1 MEFASVALRTLLPKL
16 DQLLQNEYKLQKGVK
31 EGIEFLHHELRMMH
45 AALEKVGEVPI
56 EQLDKLQRI
65 WAQDVRDL
73 SYDMEDIVDTFM
85 VDVQGPDPPGKRSAK
100 KIFKKLIKR
109 VSKVMARREIA
120 QEIKGIRERVREVAE
135 RRDRYW
141 VGDIAPAKKTPVDP
155 RLLTVLYTQATK
167 PVGIDEAKE
176 QVLMRLTKQGHADHQ
191 KRIVSIA
198 GFGGLGKT
206 TLAKAVYD
214 EIKEQ
219 FGCTAF
225 VSVSRNADIQKLLK
239 DMLYQLD
246 QKKFGAIHNKMLDER
261 FLIEKAI
268 ESLKSKRYL
277 IVIDDI
283 WDIEPWKIIECA
295 LIENNMRSRIITTTR
310 VIDVAKKVG
319 GCYRLKPLSAESS
332 EVLFYGRIFGSKDK
346 CPGNFSEV
354 SKKILKKCGGVPL
367 AIITISS
374 LLADKS
380 DNIKEWCN
388 VCDSIGLG
396 LGNNHGMDSMRKI
409 LLLSYYDLPCHLKT
423 CLLYLCIFP
432 EDYKIKKRW
441 LIWRWVAEGFVQHR
455 QTNQSFLDIGESYF
469 NELLNRSL
477 IQPADMDMKGTPHAC
492 RVHDTVLDLISS
504 ISKEESFITTWPHT
518 VLGDDMESKVRRL
531 SLHSNTTWPT
541 MDMPKLRSLSMF
553 KSAAAVINRTP
564 SLLSRYH
571 LLRVLDLR
579 GRELKSLA
587 SLGFIGSLSHLRYLG
602 LSSYADDQLPLEI
615 GNLQFLQTL
624 DLSETE
630 VKQLPSSITGLR
642 QLICLHGGYRRTTRL
657 PDDGLKKLTSLEVLE
672 SVIITSKCIAEEL
685 GHLTRLRVLMVT
697 VWLTEPDCSKSESD
711 GSESE
716 SDSSESDDWMA
727 EFAKALVESLGKL
740 KKIESLEIEVIHA
753 VYLDGSLEEPL
764 GNLCRLCIKRAPE
777 VPMWIRPAWLPVL
790 SYLDIKVTYEHRE
803 DIQILGRLPCL
814 RYLSFAT
821 GYGCKE
827 ERCTVGPDAFP
838 HVVRCKFELDT
849 FYPRRVVPSMFPP
862 GAMPELQDFKFEIR
876 LQHFCSGGELT
887 VDDDLALAHLPSLR
901 SVTVAFYRDYP
912 TVSEE
917 VVTSIREKLEHEA
930 AVHPNYPHIDLKCY
944 SGGHCIVDD
953 WPAHLW
959 N

>member
-176 QVLMRLTKQGHADHQ
+176 QALMRLTKQGHTDHQ
-191 KRIVSIA
+191 KRLVSIA

-268 ESLKSKRYL
+268 ESLKSKRYV

-319 GCYRLKPLSAESS
+319 SCYRLKPLSAESS

-354 SKKILKKCGGVPL
+354 SEKNLKKCG
-367 AIITISS
+367 
-374 LLADKS
+374 
-380 DNIKEWCN
+380 
-388 VCDSIGLG
+388 
-396 LGNNHGMDSMRKI
+396 
-409 LLLSYYDLPCHLKT
+409 
-423 CLLYLCIFP
+423 
-432 EDYKIKKRW
+432 EDYKIRKRW

-642 QLICLHGGYRRTTRL
+642 QLICLHGGYPRTTRL
-657 PDDGLKKLTSLEVLE
+657 PDDGLNKLTSLEVLE
-672 SVIITSKCIAEEL
+672 SAIITSKCIAEEL
-685 GHLTRLRVLMVT
+685 GHLTQLRVLMVT

-711 GSESE
+711 GSESK
-716 SDSSESDDWMA
+716 SDGSESDDWRA
-727 EFAKALVESLGKL
+727 GFAKALVESLGKL
-740 KKIESLEIEVIHA
+740 KKIESLEIEVIRA
-753 VYLDGSLEEPL
+753 LYLDGSLEEPL
-764 GNLCRLCIKRAPE
+764 GNLCRLRIKEATE
-777 VPMWIRPAWLPVL
+777 VPMWIRPALLPVL
-790 SYLDIKVTYEHRE
+790 SYLDINVTYEHRE

-814 RYLSFAT
+814 RYLSFAST
-821 GYGCKE
+821 FGCKE

-838 HVVRCKFELDT
+838 RVVRCKFELDT
-849 FYPRRVVPSMFPP
+849 FHPRRVVPSMFPP

-901 SVTVAFYRDYP
+901 SVTVAFCRDYP

-930 AVHPNYPHIDLKCY
+930 AVHPNHPHIDLKCY
-944 SGGHCIVDD
+944 SGGHCATV
-953 WPAHLW
+953 
-959 N
+959 